1 MTYSTGVKRALVL
14 WTLLF
19 SLVSAGVGI
28 VDAAQ
33 PAANDPMRIIPA
45 DALFCLRINKL
56 TTSLAQVDQFLTG
69 LSPFGVSMPVRS
81 QLGQFLGQPE
91 PAGINMAGDIAVFGP
106 LPGGEKPDLKRLGM
120 LIPLSDFQ
128 QFLTNPN
135 VAKPDAQGILKIGP
149 EGKLSLAGVQ
159 MGSYLLLTGVADQQ
173 ALTEAKNWTAAAGAA
188 SLAQRLGAEELKRAT
203 DAPAWIY
210 ANVQIANKLFG
221 PMIQQKIKEVQA
233 SVQKQAASQPFAG
246 QPQAVMQMYASLLDS
261 LMRETQFVSIALD
274 PSATAVRLAFTVAAV
289 PNTEMAKT
297 LGTDN
302 SPQPR
307 PNLLGYLDNG
317 AAMNG
322 VVSLRPALLK
332 TVTLKYMDLFTA
344 MMGAA
349 AAKEDVAKFGQLLTD
364 SMDAVGGTIA
374 WSFSA
379 NLKSKPPFEVKY
391 VAALKD
397 KQKFYQVLEQS
408 SRMMSEGAIAD
419 LYQKLGLKMRFDLK
433 RNVETYKDVPIDSI
447 HFTMQPAD
455 TNTPNAPMQ
464 MQMMMMKTMLGEGF
478 DLRLAIVNDLLLY
491 TLAADPETKI
501 HTLIDQVKAGGPTQ
515 IASEV
520 QAALSLL
527 PDAQKAQVFGTY
539 NIVRLMQMGMAFA
552 PIPIPP
558 VDASSQSGI
567 AFAGDVGGGKL
578 LVNVAIPKQHVQE
591 LMQLVM
597 SMQQK
602 MQSKPPQEGPKQDL

>member
-1 MTYSTGVKRALVL
+1 MK
-14 WTLLF
+14 
-19 SLVSAGVGI
+19 I
-28 VDAAQ
+28 V
-33 PAANDPMRIIPA
+33 PA

-81 QLGQFLGQPE
+81 QLGQFLGAPE
-91 PAGINMAGDIAVFGP
+91 PAGIDMAGDIAVFGP
-106 LPGGEKPDLKRLGM
+106 LPGGEKPDLKRLGV

-149 EGKLSLAGVQ
+149 EGKQSIAGVQ

-173 ALTEAKNWTAAAGAA
+173 ALTEAKNWTTATGSA
-188 SLAQRLGAEELKRAT
+188 SLAQRLSPDELKRAT
-203 DAPAWIY
+203 DSPAWIY

-233 SVQKQAASQPFAG
+233 SIQKQAAGQPFAG
-246 QPQAVMQMYASLLDS
+246 PPEAVMQMYASLLDS
-261 LMRETQFVSIALD
+261 LMQETQFVSIALD
-274 PSATAVRLAFTVAAV
+274 PSATALRLAGTVAAV

-297 LGTDN
+297 LGTDS

-317 AAMNG
+317 AAMNS
-322 VVSLRPALLK
+322 VISLSPALLK
-332 TVTLKYMDLFTA
+332 TVTPKYMDLFTA
-344 MMGAA
+344 MMGASA
-349 AAKEDVAKFGQLLTD
+349 SKEDIAKFGQLLTD

-374 WSFSA
+374 WSFAA
-379 NLKSKPPFEVKY
+379 NLKSKPPFEIKY

-397 KQKFYQVLEQS
+397 KQKFYQILEKS
-408 SRMMSEGAIAD
+408 SQMMREGTVAD
-419 LYQKLGLKMRFDLK
+419 FYQKLGLKMQFDLK

-447 HFTMQPAD
+447 HFTLQPAD

-464 MQMMMMKTMLGEGF
+464 MQMMKTMLGEGF

-515 IASEV
+515 IAGEV

-539 NIVRLMQMGMAFA
+539 NILRLMQLGMAFV
-552 PIPIPP
+552 PIPLPS
-558 VDASSQSGI
+558 VDASTQSGI
-567 AFAGDVGGGKL
+567 AFAGDIGGGKL

-591 LMQLVM
+591 LMQFFM
-597 SMQQK
+597 SLQQQK
-602 MQSKPPQEGPKQDL
+602 MQSKPAQEGQKQGS